1 MPAGQRSSSQSNN
14 PSLPTDLGL
23 HFCKKDPSSLF
34 PLLQYTAKLLLQ
46 KEKGMSN
53 QPHRYRIVL
62 DYIEP
67 WLDEQG
73 KEARSRW
80 SCMSIW
86 NHAG

>member
-1 MPAGQRSSSQSNN
+1 
-14 PSLPTDLGL
+14 
-23 HFCKKDPSSLF
+23 
-34 PLLQYTAKLLLQ
+34 
-46 KEKGMSN
+46 MSN
-53 QPHRYRIVL
+53 RQHRYRIVL

-67 WLDEQG
+67 WLDGQG